1 MIIHTNVLVVYNY
14 YFRKSFK
21 KLFVPNNR
29 YLKAS
34 KKSKCFVIPV
44 ALQTALLSVLPFV
57 LIIFT
62 VYIHILYIY
71 YIYINIL
78 IYIYVNVYYNIYYI
92 VYIYHI
98 YQLLISFML
107 FSYLFWF
114 TLSWNWLAPLDSNL
128 SIYSFNKIEIIMKI
142 DYYLPEVLK
151 FIKWETLP

>member
-1 MIIHTNVLVVYNY
+1 M
-14 YFRKSFK
+14 S
-21 KLFVPNNR
+21 NNH

-34 KKSKCFVIPV
+34 KKSKWFLIPV

-57 LIIFT
+57 LMIFT

-71 YIYINIL
+71 YIYIYINIL
-78 IYIYVNVYYNIYYI
+78 KYIYIYVNVYYNIYYML
-92 VYIYHI
+92 YIYHI
-98 YQLLISFML
+98 NQLLISFML

-142 DYYLPEVLK
+142 EYYLPEVLK